1 MSDLGV
7 FVLCAAVCAGAWWA
21 AAVSVPLAAGVVT
34 AGLLLRR
41 PAVLIA
47 GAGLLASGL
56 GASAWAG
63 LTPPPSATV
72 DAVAVL
78 VADPVTVRGAVK
90 VDLRLDGHRV
100 EAWSR
105 GAAAAALRPRLS
117 GESVRIRGRL
127 RAPPPSA
134 RRWLVPRHVAA
145 RLEVESID
153 GWRPGSLATR
163 AANGLRRT
171 LERGAGSLDVEQR
184 SLLLG
189 VVLGDDREQPA
200 ELEEAF
206 RGAGLSHLL
215 AVSGQNVAFVLAL
228 AGPVLRRLGLR
239 GRWAATLGLIAFF
252 GLLTRWEPSVLR
264 AAAMAAL
271 ACTAGTLGRPAS
283 RLRLLALA
291 VTLVVLIDP
300 LLVHSVGFQLSA
312 GATAGIALF
321 ARPLNRRLPEPLA
334 VTIAAQAGVAPV
346 LIPVFGGVPLAS
358 LPANLLAVPVAA
370 PLTAWGLTGGLLAGV
385 AGPPFDGWLHLPTGL
400 LTAWLASVARWSNGL
415 PMGEVRTEHALAL
428 AGAVVLVVAGRWLR
442 ARAVGSG
449 RWSSPSA
456 RTGSTSPA
464 ERS

>member
-1 MSDLGV
+1 MSDVGV

-21 AAVSVPLAAGVVT
+21 VAISVPVAAGVVT

-41 PAVLIA
+41 PAVLVV

-63 LTPPPSATV
+63 LAPPPPATV
-72 DAVAVL
+72 EGVGVL
-78 VADPVTVRGAVK
+78 ATDPVSVRGAVK
-90 VDLRLDGHRV
+90 VDLRIGGRRV

-105 GAAAAALRPRLS
+105 GPAAAALRPRLS
-117 GESVRIRGRL
+117 GELVRLRGRL

-134 RRWLVPRHVAA
+134 RRWLAPRHVAA
-145 RLEVESID
+145 RLDVEAVE
-153 GWRPGSLATR
+153 GWRPGSPAAR

-171 LERGAGSLDVEQR
+171 LERGATSLDVEDR

-189 VVLGDDREQPA
+189 VVLGDDREQPP

-206 RGAGLSHLL
+206 RGAGLTHLL

-228 AGPVLRRLGLR
+228 AGPLLRRLGLR
-239 GRWAATLGLIAFF
+239 GRWVATLAVIGFF

-264 AAAMAAL
+264 AGAMAAL
-271 ACTAGTLGRPAS
+271 ACTAGTLGRPAG

-291 VTLVVLIDP
+291 VSLVVLVDP

-312 GATAGIALF
+312 GATAGIALL
-321 ARPLNRRLPEPLA
+321 ARPLQRRLPEVLA
-334 VTIAAQAGVAPV
+334 VTVAAQIGVAPV

-370 PLTAWGLTGGLLAGV
+370 PLTLWGLTGGFLAGL
-385 AGPPFDGWLHLPTGL
+385 AGPPFDAWLHVPTRFLAGWLAG
-400 LTAWLASVARWSNGL
+400 VARWSDGL
-415 PMGEVRTEHALAL
+415 PLGEVRAGHALAL
-428 AGAVVLVVAGRWLR
+428 GGVVAAVGAGRRLR

-464 ERS
+464 EPS

>member
-21 AAVSVPLAAGVVT
+21 VAVSVPLAAGAVA

-41 PAVLIA
+41 PAMLVV

-63 LTPPPSATV
+63 LSPPPSTSV

-78 VADPVTVRGAVK
+78 AGDPVTVRGAVK
-90 VDLRLDGHRV
+90 VDLRIGGRRV

-117 GESVRIRGRL
+117 GESVRVRGAL

-134 RRWLVPRHVAA
+134 RRWLAPRHVAA
-145 RLEVESID
+145 RMEVEAVD
-153 GWRPGSLATR
+153 GWRPGSVATR

-171 LERGAGSLDVEQR
+171 LERGSGPLDVDDR

-189 VVLGDDREQPA
+189 VVLGDDRDQPP

-206 RGAGLSHLL
+206 RGAGLTHLT

-228 AGPVLRRLGLR
+228 AAPVLRRLGLR
-239 GRWAATLGLIAFF
+239 GRWVATLAVIAFF

-264 AAAMAAL
+264 AGAMAAL
-271 ACTAGTLGRPAS
+271 ACTAGTLGRPTS

-291 VTLVVLIDP
+291 ITLVVLVDP
-300 LLVHSVGFQLSA
+300 LLVHAVGFQLSA

-321 ARPLNRRLPEPLA
+321 ARPLARRMPEPLA
-334 VTIAAQAGVAPV
+334 VTIAAQVGVAPV
-346 LIPVFGGVPLAS
+346 LVPVFGETQIWTRVP
-358 LPANLLAVPVAA
+358 
-370 PLTAWGLTGGLLAGV
+370 
-385 AGPPFDGWLHLPTGL
+385 
-400 LTAWLASVARWSNGL
+400 
-415 PMGEVRTEHALAL
+415 
-428 AGAVVLVVAGRWLR
+428 
-442 ARAVGSG
+442 
-449 RWSSPSA
+449 
-456 RTGSTSPA
+456 
-464 ERS
+464 